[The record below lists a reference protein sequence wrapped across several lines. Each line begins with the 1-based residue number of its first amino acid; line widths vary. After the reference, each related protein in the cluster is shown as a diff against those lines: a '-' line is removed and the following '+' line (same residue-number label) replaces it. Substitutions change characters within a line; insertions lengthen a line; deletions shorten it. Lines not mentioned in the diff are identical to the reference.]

1 MKARNIS
8 LKQFSSIDDLPVKEK
23 KEPKVDFHALIP
35 VSLYNKFTEAS
46 DKTGYDR
53 NELLNMALESFFT
66 NKKP

>member
-1 MKARNIS
+1 MKGKNIT

>member
-1 MKARNIS
+1 MKSRKIS

-53 NELLNMALESFFT
+53 NEILIKALEVFL
-66 NKKP
+66 K

>member
-1 MKARNIS
+1 MKGKNIT
-8 LKQFSSIDDLPVKEK
+8 LKQFSSIDDLPIKEK

>member
-1 MKARNIS
+1 MKITIRA
-8 LKQFSSIDDLPVKEK
+8 QSIDDLPPKEK
-23 KEPKVDFHALIP
+23 KEPKIDFHALIP

>member
-1 MKARNIS
+1 MKRITIRA
-8 LKQFSSIDDLPVKEK
+8 QSIDDLPVKEK

-53 NELLNMALESFFT
+53 NELLNLALESFFT